1 MTHWFILA
9 ISAVAIILILLL
21 GMLLLIKIF
30 YRKIDQGQA
39 LIKNDTSSTPKVYFT
54 GAMILPVIHRAEIM
68 KISVITLEINRM
80 GKEGLI
86 CRDNLR
92 ADISVAFYLR
102 VNETPED
109 VLRVAK
115 SVGVTRASDRDAV
128 SELFNSKFSEAL
140 KTVGKKLDF
149 MQLFEERQAFRDAIV
164 ATIGQDL
171 NGYVLEDVAIDYLE
185 QTPKS
190 SLDPNNILDSEGIRR
205 ITEIT
210 AKHNIETNRLE
221 RDQALEIQRKNVSA
235 REAALELERS
245 QTDAEA
251 RQRREID
258 TLKARELSATEQVQ
272 QEERAKIEAARIKTE
287 EEIAIAE
294 ENKKRQIELAEKA
307 RERAIQIEEVR
318 IRQARELEDVNRQ
331 RAVEVERINMEKEL
345 EGERKEIAEITS
357 QRIAVERG
365 VAEEEE
371 NIKDVRNRSDAE
383 RKKLVSITAAQAT
396 AEEHKIKQVKAAE
409 AQFEQSKFEADEVL
423 IRAQAEFDAAE
434 RKAAAEKKQAEGQ
447 QALAAATGLAAAQ
460 VQEANANAEKIAGL
474 AQADV
479 KLAMAKAQEE
489 TGMADVRVLSNRLQ
503 VEADGQ
509 EKLGFAKAKA
519 REAMAMSDKQAGLAE
534 AEVLQQ
540 RLSAEANG
548 EERLGLAKAKA
559 REAMA
564 ASDKE
569 AGLAEALVMEK
580 RLFAEADGEERLGL
594 AKAKAREAILV
605 ADANG
610 LLAKLKTYED
620 LSADARSFEEFR
632 MGLELQE
639 KQILGQLDAQRIIAQ
654 ENAKVMA
661 AALQNAKFELIGG
674 DASIFEKF
682 TTGMS
687 YGKAVEGALSK
698 SPQLQATLA
707 AIASRVAASGDSS
720 AS

>member
-9 ISAVAIILILLL
+9 ISAIAVILILLL

-235 REAALELERS
+235 REAGLELERS

-258 TLKARELSATEQVQ
+258 TLKARETSATEQVQ

-345 EGERKEIAEITS
+345 EGERKAIAEITS
-357 QRIAVERG
+357 QRIAVERS

-474 AQADV
+474 AQAEV

-540 RLSAEANG
+540 RLSAEADG
-548 EERLGLAKAKA
+548 EERLGMAKAKA

-580 RLFAEADGEERLGL
+580 RLFAEADGEERLGM

>member
-1 MTHWFILA
+1 MIVF
-9 ISAVAIILILLL
+9 LLTF
-21 GMLLLIKIF
+21 KIF

-39 LIKNDTSSTPKVYFT
+39 LIVNDMSSTPKVYFT
-54 GAMILPVIHRAEIM
+54 GAMVLPVIHRAEIM
-68 KISVITLEINRM
+68 KISVITLELNRT
-80 GKEGLI
+80 GKDGLI

-109 VLRVAK
+109 VLKVAK
-115 SVGVTRASDRDAV
+115 SVGVGRASDRDTV
-128 SELFNSKFSEAL
+128 SELFNSKFSDAL
-140 KTVGKKLDF
+140 KTVGKQFDF
-149 MQLFEERQAFRDAIV
+149 IQLFEEREGFREQIYEAI
-164 ATIGQDL
+164 GKDL
-171 NGYVLEDVAIDYLE
+171 NGYLLEDVAIDYLE

-190 SLDPNNILDSEGIRR
+190 SLDPNNILDSEGIQR
-205 ITEIT
+205 ITQIT

-221 RDQALEIQRKNVSA
+221 RDQDLEIQRKNVST
-235 REAALELERS
+235 REASLELERS
-245 QTDAEA
+245 QADAEA
-251 RQRREID
+251 RQQREID
-258 TLKARELSATEQVQ
+258 TIRARETSATEQVQ

-287 EEIAIAE
+287 EEVAIAE
-294 ENKKRQIELAEKA
+294 ENKQRQVELAEKA

-331 RAVEVERINMEKEL
+331 RAVEVERISMEKEL

-357 QRIAVERG
+357 QRIAVERS

-383 RKKLVSITAAQAT
+383 RKKLVAITAAQAS
-396 AEEHKIKQVKAAE
+396 AEESKIKQVKAAE
-409 AQFEQSKFEADEVL
+409 AKFEQSKFEADEVL

-434 RKAAAEKKQAEGQ
+434 KKSAAEKKQAEGQ
-447 QALAAATGLAAAQ
+447 QALAAAQGLADAQ
-460 VQEANANAEKIAGL
+460 VQEANAQADKAAGL
-474 AQADV
+474 AQAEI

-489 TGMADVRVLSNRLQ
+489 TGMADVRVLEGRLHA
-503 VEADGQ
+503 EADGE
-509 EKLGFAKAKA
+509 EKLGLAKAKA
-519 REAMAMSDKQAGLAE
+519 REAMAASDKEAGLAE

-540 RLSAEANG
+540 RLLAEADG
-548 EERLGLAKAKA
+548 EEKLGLAKAKA

-569 AGLAEALVMEK
+569 AGLAEALVTEK

-594 AKAKAREAILV
+594 AKAKAREALLV

-610 LLAKLKTYED
+610 LLAKLKAYED

-632 MGLELQE
+632 MGLELHE
-639 KQILGQLDAQRIIAQ
+639 KEILAQLEAQRVVAQ

-674 DASIFEKF
+674 DSNIFEKF

-687 YGKAVEGALSK
+687 YGKAVEGILST
-698 SPQLQATLA
+698 SPHLKATLA
-707 AIASRVAASGDSS
+707 TVASRIAEAKSGDN
-720 AS
+720 AAQ

>member
-9 ISAVAIILILLL
+9 ISAIAVIFIVLM

-128 SELFNSKFSEAL
+128 GELFNSKFSEAL

-235 REAALELERS
+235 REAGLELERS

-258 TLKARELSATEQVQ
+258 TLKARETSATEQVQ
-272 QEERAKIEAARIKTE
+272 QEERGKIEAARIKTE

-294 ENKKRQIELAEKA
+294 ENKQRQIELAGKA

-331 RAVEVERINMEKEL
+331 RAVEVERISMEKEL

-371 NIKDVRNRSDAE
+371 NIKDVRNRADAE
-383 RKKLVSITAAQAT
+383 RKKLVAVTAAQAT

-409 AQFEQSKFEADEVL
+409 AQFETSKFEADEVL
-423 IRAQAEFDAAE
+423 VRAQAGFDAAE
-434 RKAAAEKKQAEGQ
+434 KKAAAEKKQAEGQ
-447 QALAAATGLAAAQ
+447 QALGAATGLAAAQ
-460 VQEANANAEKIAGL
+460 VQEANAQADKAAGM

-479 KLAMAKAQEE
+479 KSAMAKAQEE
-489 TGMADVRVLSNRLQ
+489 TGMAEVRVLNNRLQ
-503 VEADGQ
+503 AQADGE
-509 EKLGFAKAKA
+509 EKMGAAKAKA
-519 REAMAMSDKQAGLAE
+519 REAMALSDKQAGLAE
-534 AEVLQQ
+534 AEVLQR
-540 RLSAEANG
+540 RLLAEADG
-548 EERLGLAKAKA
+548 EEKLGLAKAKA

-580 RLFAEADGEERLGL
+580 RLFAEADGEERLGF

-620 LSADARSFEEFR
+620 LSPDARSFEEFR

-639 KQILGQLDAQRIIAQ
+639 KQILAQLDAQRVIAQ

-707 AIASRVAASGDSS
+707 AIASRVASNSS
-720 AS
+720 SQ

>member
-9 ISAVAIILILLL
+9 ISAIAVILILLL

-149 MQLFEERQAFRDAIV
+149 MQLFEERQGFRDAIV
-164 ATIGQDL
+164 ATIGEDL

-235 REAALELERS
+235 REAGLELERS

-258 TLKARELSATEQVQ
+258 TLKARETSATEQVQ

-489 TGMADVRVLSNRLQ
+489 TGMADVRVLNNRLQ
-503 VEADGQ
+503 AQADGE
-509 EKLGFAKAKA
+509 EKMGFAKAKA

-564 ASDKE
+564 TSDKE

-580 RLFAEADGEERLGL
+580 RLFAEADGEERLGM

-632 MGLELQE
+632 MNLELQE

>member
-9 ISAVAIILILLL
+9 ISAIAVIFIVLM

-149 MQLFEERQAFRDAIV
+149 MQLFEERQGFRDAIV
-164 ATIGQDL
+164 ATIGEDL

-235 REAALELERS
+235 REAGLELERS

-258 TLKARELSATEQVQ
+258 TLKARETSATEQVQ
-272 QEERAKIEAARIKTE
+272 QEERGKIEAARIKTE

-294 ENKKRQIELAEKA
+294 ENKQRQIELAGKA

-357 QRIAVERG
+357 QRIAVERS

-371 NIKDVRNRSDAE
+371 NIKDVRNRADAE
-383 RKKLVSITAAQAT
+383 RKKLIAITAAQAT

-409 AQFEQSKFEADEVL
+409 AQFETSKFEADEVL
-423 IRAQAEFDAAE
+423 VRAQAGFDAAE
-434 RKAAAEKKQAEGQ
+434 KKAAAEKKQAEGQ
-447 QALAAATGLAAAQ
+447 QALSAADGLAKAQ
-460 VQEANANAEKIAGL
+460 VQEATAQAEKAAGL

-479 KLAMAKAQEE
+479 KSAMAKAQEE
-489 TGMADVRVLSNRLQ
+489 TGMADVRVLNNRLQ
-503 VEADGQ
+503 AQADGE
-509 EKLGFAKAKA
+509 EKMGAAKAKA
-519 REAMAMSDKQAGLAE
+519 REAMALSDKQAGLAE
-534 AEVLQQ
+534 AEVLQR
-540 RLSAEANG
+540 RLLAEADG
-548 EERLGLAKAKA
+548 EEKLGLAKAKA

-580 RLFAEADGEERLGL
+580 RLFAEADGEERLGF

-639 KQILGQLDAQRIIAQ
+639 KQILAQLDAQRVIAQ

-707 AIASRVAASGDSS
+707 AIASRVAASGDTS

>member
-9 ISAVAIILILLL
+9 ISAIAVILILLL

-235 REAALELERS
+235 REAGLELERS

-258 TLKARELSATEQVQ
+258 TLKARETSATEQVQ

-345 EGERKEIAEITS
+345 EGERKAIAEITS
-357 QRIAVERG
+357 QRIAVERS

-474 AQADV
+474 AQAEV

-509 EKLGFAKAKA
+509 EKMGFAKAKA

-580 RLFAEADGEERLGL
+580 RLFAEADGEERLGM

-632 MGLELQE
+632 MNLELQE